1 MNAWSSLTASGA
13 QPLPILPNPPS
24 PGAHKTHV
32 VVFGSFMGGYHVL
45 RELLLGPLARR
56 VVVVGVATD
65 DPT

>member
-1 MNAWSSLTASGA
+1 
-13 QPLPILPNPPS
+13 
-24 PGAHKTHV
+24 
-32 VVFGSFMGGYHVL
+32 MGGYHVL